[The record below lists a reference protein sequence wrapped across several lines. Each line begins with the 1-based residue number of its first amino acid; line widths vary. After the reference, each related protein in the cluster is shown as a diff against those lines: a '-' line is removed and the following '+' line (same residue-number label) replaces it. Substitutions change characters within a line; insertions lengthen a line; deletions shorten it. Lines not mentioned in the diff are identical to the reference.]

1 MQFRKLGGYLKLVN
15 DNKLYKEK
23 GCETF
28 NEYIA
33 MPELAFERSTAYAI
47 IGVYEDYIESGLS
60 ESLDIS
66 GIGYYK
72 LDRIRQF
79 KDDEDFKEWIA
90 KARENSLSDLN
101 AEIKIAKG
109 NKEGTHIAKKEEAII
124 PDKEIINIM
133 CPHCGK
139 TFQWSK

>member
-1 MQFRKLGGYLKLVN
+1 MKLVN

-47 IGVYEDYIESGLS
+47 MGVYEDFVESNLS
-60 ESLDIS
+60 ETLDIE
-66 GIGYYK
+66 GIPYYK
-72 LDRIRQF
+72 LNRIRQF
-79 KDDEDFKEWIA
+79 KDEPIEKFEEWVL

-101 AEIKIAKG
+101 AEIRIARG
-109 NKEGTHIAKKEEAII
+109 GGEEVYVPVKKSYSVI
-124 PDKEIINIM
+124 
-133 CPHCGK
+133 CPKCGYK
-139 TFQWSK
+139 FEHVI